1 MKELQKRDMAHIWH
15 PCSQMKDYEE
25 FPPVVVERG
34 EGAWLVDVEGRRYLD
49 AVSSWWVNLF
59 GHANPR
65 LNAALTEQAAKLEHC
80 IFSNFSHERAIELAE
95 RITALAPGDL
105 NRAFFADNGS
115 SAVEIALKMSFQYH
129 RQAGDD
135 RRRGFISLSDGYH
148 GETLGALSVS
158 GLDLYGK
165 VYEPLLFE
173 SWQAPAPDCFR
184 CPFGQRREGCGAPC
198 FAAME
203 ALVEERGR
211 EVCGIIVEP
220 LVQGAAGM
228 RIYPPVY
235 LKKLRDLCTLEGIHF
250 IADEIAVGFGRT
262 GRMFACEHAGVAPD
276 LMCISKGITSGY
288 LPLSMVLTADAMY
301 DAFYADYVELKAFMD
316 SHSYTGNA
324 LACAVA
330 CETLNIFRD
339 ERVLE
344 ANERKARRI
353 RHWVAPR
360 AVERPFV
367 GEFRQQGMI
376 AALELVDPVSGE
388 SFPWQE
394 RVGYRIYRKALEKGL
409 LLRPL
414 GNVLYFMPP
423 YVTSDEDLRFMVDT
437 AFDVLDRH
445 FGM

>member
-1 MKELQKRDMAHIWH
+1 MNELQRRDLAHIWH
-15 PCSQMKDYEE
+15 PCSQMKDYED
-25 FPPVVVERG
+25 FPPVVVDRG
-34 EGAWLVDVEGRRYLD
+34 EGAWLIDVEGNRYLD

-65 LNAALTEQAAKLEHC
+65 LNRALARQAEKLEHS
-80 IFSNFSHERAIELAE
+80 IFCNFSHEKAIELAE
-95 RITALAPGDL
+95 RITALAPKDL

-129 RQAGDD
+129 QQAGDT
-135 RRRGFISLSDGYH
+135 RRKSFISLSEGYH
-148 GETLGALSVS
+148 GETIGALSVS

-165 VYEPLLFE
+165 VFSPLMFE
-173 SWQAPAPDCFR
+173 SHRASAPDCFR
-184 CPFGQRREGCGAPC
+184 CPYGRKREGCDAPC
-198 FAAME
+198 FERME
-203 ALVEERGR
+203 ALVEEKGR

-228 RIYPPVY
+228 RIYPPSY
-235 LKKLRDLCTLEGIHF
+235 LRKLRDLCTRERIHF

-262 GRMFACEHAGVAPD
+262 GRMFACEHAGVSPD

-288 LPLSMVLTADAMY
+288 LPLSMVLTTDEMY
-301 DAFYADYVELKAFMD
+301 DAFYTDYAELKAFMD

-324 LACAVA
+324 LACALG
-330 CETLNIFRD
+330 CETLDIFEEDNVLVHNEGRSRLIRD
-339 ERVLE
+339 L
-344 ANERKARRI
+344 AGPLAD
-353 RHWVAPR
+353 
-360 AVERPFV
+360 ERPFV

-376 AALELVDPVSGE
+376 AALELVHPVSGE

-394 RVGYRIYRKALEKGL
+394 RVGYQIYRKALKKGA

-423 YVTSDEDLRFMVDT
+423 YVTTDEDLTFMVKT
-437 AFDVLDRH
+437 AFQVLDEH
-445 FGM
+445 FGY